1 VDLDAE
7 HRPLVSPVTAEV
19 SYKFYVHLRHPDYR
33 LVISADAPFPDGA
46 SKADWRH
53 TRSRE
58 AGDR

>member
-1 VDLDAE
+1 
-7 HRPLVSPVTAEV
+7 
-19 SYKFYVHLRHPDYR
+19 
-33 LVISADAPFPDGA
+33 VISADAPFPDGA